1 MIKILEKELE
11 NLKLQGASNYQNAL
25 SGLLELKK
33 DEPNLDI
40 VKASLFSILK
50 NNDQYAPALPGL
62 EDAKEGM
69 VLEAIEGI
77 KTPYNLFSGHL
88 IRSLK
93 DVQLL
98 INTGEYSFDNTAE
111 DIEAVLQAMSDEN
124 LATNLES
131 KKALIAALDNIDN
144 YTYQYLSDVAVI
156 EIRQTIKKLT
166 TPDQEQPLDEGSG
179 D

>member
-1 MIKILEKELE
+1 MIQILEKELE

-50 NNDQYAPALPGL
+50 NNDQYSPALPGL
-62 EDAKEGM
+62 EDGKEGM

-77 KTPYNLFSGHL
+77 KTPYSLFSGHL

-93 DVQLL
+93 GIQML

-111 DIEAVLQAMSDEN
+111 DIETVLQAMSAEN
-124 LATNLES
+124 LTTSLES

-156 EIRQTIKKLT
+156 EIKQTIRKLT
-166 TPDQEQPLDEGSG
+166 RPDQKQSWNEGSG